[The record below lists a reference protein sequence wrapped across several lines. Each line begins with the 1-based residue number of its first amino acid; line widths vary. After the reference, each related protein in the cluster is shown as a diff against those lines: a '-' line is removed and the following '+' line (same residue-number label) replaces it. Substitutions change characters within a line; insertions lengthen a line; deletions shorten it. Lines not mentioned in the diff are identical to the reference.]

1 MLAGSVMTAFRK
13 VEPALNSVTWLRSM
27 MEAKRPAWGKR
38 GALGNH
44 GGHAECQGCG
54 DQVRLAGNPARVTDH
69 IQTVILIGVEHGPH
83 GVGDA

>member
-1 MLAGSVMTAFRK
+1 MGEEGR
-13 VEPALNSVTWLRSM
+13 
-27 MEAKRPAWGKR
+27 
-38 GALGNH
+38 ALGNH

-69 IQTVILIGVEHGPH
+69 IQTVILIGVEHGAH